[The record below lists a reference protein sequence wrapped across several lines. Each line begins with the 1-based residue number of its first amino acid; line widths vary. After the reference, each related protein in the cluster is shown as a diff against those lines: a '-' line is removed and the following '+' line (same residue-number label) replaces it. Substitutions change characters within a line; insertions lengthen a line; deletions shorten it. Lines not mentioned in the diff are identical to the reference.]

1 MKIGIGITTRNRKDV
16 FDKTFWDMMNFSPL
30 EAKFAVV
37 DDASEI
43 PLVKDDYFPFGSQHE
58 MFRFETNVGIAA
70 AKNKCFELL
79 DDCDQIF
86 LLDDDT
92 YPISHYWWKP
102 YIESPEPHLMYIF
115 KQYPPSYKGPQL
127 NDTVKLYEDDKI
139 IAYSHP
145 RGCMLYFDRKCLEL
159 VGGMDTIFGKACH
172 EHPDLSNRIYNAGL
186 TRFRYMDVPGSE
198 KLFYSGDEHKTVQT
212 TWTGKL
218 RATQIQNNAPI
229 YEKRYSQKIFFPYK
243 KGQIQE
249 VVFSVAPK
257 RNEVLTCYFTGV
269 PDPQGVKREVTQVGQ
284 WEELIR
290 PLWSSI
296 KENGPEK
303 YKGITVFHDF
313 LPFDGRSTWKVKAT
327 INPYW
332 QRWVTYREYLI
343 KNRYHLG
350 FVWCVD
356 ATDVEM
362 LRDPFPHMGRG
373 TLFVGDEP
381 GNIGG
386 NVWLTR
392 HHKHPMLQ
400 HFFRNNRSPILNAG
414 LVGGDVETMIEFT
427 GHMIDI
433 YQQCEH
439 HAQIKGWPNAG
450 MTDMGAMNYVV
461 YTYFKGRFSHG
472 KHVNTVFKGYEADN
486 GVSWWRHK

>member
-37 DDASEI
+37 DDASET
-43 PLVKDDYFPFGSQHE
+43 PLIKGDYFPYGSQHE
-58 MFRFETNVGIAA
+58 MYRFDTNVGIAA

-79 DDCDQIF
+79 DDCDHIF

-92 YPISHYWWKP
+92 YAISHNWWKP
-102 YIESPEPHLMYIF
+102 YVESPEPHLMYIF

-139 IAYSHP
+139 IAYTHP

-186 TRFRYMDVPGSE
+186 TRFRFMDVPGSD

-212 TWTGKL
+212 TWTGRDRL
-218 RATQIQNNAPI
+218 NQIQRNTPI

-243 KGQIQE
+243 EGQKPSFNITTGL
-249 VVFSVAPK
+249 K

-269 PDPQGVKREVTQVGQ
+269 PDPQGVKREGNIL
-284 WEELIR
+284 EC
-290 PLWSSI
+290 
-296 KENGPEK
+296 EK
-303 YKGITVFHDF
+303 LTHTVFKRAHISVSIFNDF
-313 LPFDGRSTWKVKAT
+313 MPCDTHEFRHSIAT

-343 KNRYHLG
+343 KNRDRLG

-386 NVWLTR
+386 NIWLTK

-400 HFFRNNRSPILNAG
+400 HFFRNNRSTLLNAG

-427 GHMIDI
+427 GHMIDV

-450 MTDMGAMNYVV
+450 MTDMGALNYVV
-461 YTYFKGRFSHG
+461 YTHFKGRFSHG
-472 KHVNTVFKGYEADN
+472 KHVNTKFKGYEADN
-486 GVSWWRHK
+486 GVSWYRHK